1 MKFFLR
7 ALVFTLIGV
16 VTSQLVIKTLFI
28 IDSKVFSMVILA
40 LALLNMFK
48 QPLLE
53 IISLPARG
61 LFYQLISFVLTALL
75 LTILTYII
83 PDFRFL
89 EARTLDLLIFGF
101 LVPSIYLSAFGAGI
115 FSAGVISLVANFFYW
130 LSSKK

>member
-28 IDSKVFSMVILA
+28 IDNKVFSMVILA

-53 IISLPARG
+53 IISLPTRG

>member
-53 IISLPARG
+53 IISLPTRG